1 MLDFVVLTSPM
12 RVIPIGFR
20 IDYYM
25 QSDKG
30 PRLLLVEHD
39 FCLPT
44 VLGARATAKS
54 SGATIVLV

>member
-12 RVIPIGFR
+12 RVISIGFI

-30 PRLLLVEHD
+30 LRLLLVEHN
-39 FCLPT
+39 FCLPI
-44 VLGARATAKS
+44 VLGARATARS